1 MQNADFSACGGAT
14 QATGAEVRDRPNGEP
29 ETQAS
34 DQFVG
39 DLSTLDFKTEYRSI
53 KDDPAR
59 GFYHKCLLH
68 SNIYKR
74 AVGYFRSSV
83 FIVIGSSLIE
93 YSRHGGST
101 QLICSPELDP
111 DDIDAIVAGYA
122 RRSGLVTERLIAQID
137 NLLANDETAYPIRV
151 LATLVAVG
159 ALEIKLAMR
168 ADHKGLYHEKIGVFS
183 DGSGNHVSFKGSAN
197 ETWSAW
203 HRQGNFE
210 SIEVFCSWR
219 GGLEAERVRRH
230 AEHFDA
236 LWSEDDPDVEV
247 FPFPR
252 AAADHLKKAAFR
264 KLDEVIIEKLPSP
277 PKRRSALPHQEAAL
291 SGWEVQGR
299 RGIFEHATGSGKT
312 FTAILAL
319 RDQAQRGLPSLV
331 LVPSR
336 LLLEQWATELRDEIP
351 NAALLLAG
359 AGHDRWRISR
369 RLRGMTD
376 PDCALGGRITL
387 ATMQTASMP
396 EFLANVTAGPHL
408 LVVVDEVHQVGS
420 QQNSR
425 IMDIDAGSRLGLS
438 ATPVRYGDPEGTAKI
453 FAYFGAV
460 VPPPISLID
469 AINAGRL
476 VPYEYFPHPI
486 HLTAT
491 EAAEW
496 KDITRAIQLEVA
508 RQKKDETGHKPLSE
522 KAKMLLIRRARI
534 AKKAAVKVRLAV
546 DVLKANFEAGQSWLV
561 YCEDAGQLSEVRS
574 ALQEARFDS
583 VEYRSRME
591 GDRDAT
597 MSWFRSFGGILVSI
611 RCLDEGVDIPAVSH
625 ALILAS
631 SQNPRQFIQRRGRV
645 LRRSPDKHM
654 AVIHD
659 AMVVPVSAESE
670 PDQLSLLRAELIRSV
685 EFSGHAINRGAGAQL
700 RAIAIEM
707 GIDPDS
713 LSDEGVEEE

>member
-1 MQNADFSACGGAT
+1 MQTADFGAV
-14 QATGAEVRDRPNGEP
+14 GAPQTAGTEERQRPTGEP
-29 ETQAS
+29 TER
-34 DQFVG
+34 DLEQFVG
-39 DLSTLDFKTEYRSI
+39 DLSVLDFKTEYRSL
-53 KDDPAR
+53 KEDPAQS
-59 GFYHKCLLH
+59 FYRQCLLN
-68 SNIYKR
+68 SKIYKR
-74 AVGYFRSSV
+74 AAGYFRSSV
-83 FIVIGSSLIE
+83 FIVIGPSLIE
-93 YSRHGGST
+93 FSRRGGLT

-111 DDIDAIVAGYA
+111 DDIDAIAAGYA
-122 RRSGLVTERLIAQID
+122 RRSERLAERLISQID
-137 NLLANDETAYPIRV
+137 SLLANDETAYPVRV
-151 LATLVAVG
+151 LATLIAVG
-159 ALEIKLAMR
+159 ALEIKLAVR
-168 ADHKGLYHEKIGVFS
+168 ADRKGLYHEKIGVFS

-230 AEHFDA
+230 EAHFNA
-236 LWSEDDPDVEV
+236 LWFEGDPDVEV
-247 FPFPR
+247 FPFPQP
-252 AAADHLKKAAFR
+252 AADHLKKAAFG
-264 KLDEVIIEKLPSP
+264 KLDDVTIEKLPSP

-291 SGWEVQGR
+291 SGWEAQGQ

-319 RDQAQRGLPSLV
+319 RDHAQRGLPSLV

-351 NAALLLAG
+351 DAALLLAG
-359 AGHDRWRISR
+359 AGHDRWRVPH

-376 PDCALGGRITL
+376 PDCAMGGRITL

-396 EFLANVTAGPHL
+396 EFLSNVAIGQHL
-408 LVVVDEVHQVGS
+408 LLVADEVHQVGS
-420 QQNSR
+420 RQNSR

-460 VPPPISLID
+460 VPPAITLND
-469 AINAGRL
+469 AIIAGRL

-486 HLTAT
+486 HLTVT

-496 KDITRAIQLEVA
+496 KDITRTIQLEVA
-508 RQKKDETGHKPLSE
+508 RQKADENGRKPLSE
-522 KAKMLLIRRARI
+522 KAKMLLIKRARI

-546 DVLKANFEAGQSWLV
+546 DVLKESFETGQSWLI
-561 YCEDAGQLSEVRS
+561 YCEDGAQLAEVRS
-574 ALQEARFDS
+574 ALREAGYDP
-583 VEYRSRME
+583 VEYHSGME
-591 GDRDAT
+591 GNRDAT

-645 LRRSPDKHM
+645 LRWSSDKQM

-659 AMVVPVSAESE
+659 AIVVPVSAESE
-670 PDQLSLLRAELIRSV
+670 PEQISLLRAELVRSV
-685 EFSGHAINRGAGAQL
+685 EFSGHAINRGAGAEL
-700 RAIAIEM
+700 RGIAIEM